1 MTAPI
6 LTTATY
12 NFSAYMI
19 YLPIVIVL
27 TVFVSQFLF
36 KNSKTF
42 MIDIFHQ
49 KEDIAMATNSLFKIG
64 FYLLNVGFALCII
77 EFYRIETMESLVVNM
92 SEKIG
97 KFSIYLGIMM
107 LLNLLLFLK
116 GRKHAMNKIKSL
128 KMKTLLFKIWMYF
141 TFKVQNKRTRG
152 DFLNL

>member
-1 MTAPI
+1 MNTTI
-6 LTTATY
+6 LTTTTY

-19 YLPIVIVL
+19 YLPIVIAL

-64 FYLLNVGFALCII
+64 FYLLNIGFALCII
-77 EFYRIETMESLVVNM
+77 EFFQIETVERLVVAL
-92 SEKIG
+92 SKKIG
-97 KFSIYLGIMM
+97 GFSIYLGIMM

-116 GRKHAMNKIKSL
+116 GRKHAMNKEKHIENED
-128 KMKTLLFKIWMYF
+128 TAI
-141 TFKVQNKRTRG
+141 
-152 DFLNL
+152 

>member
-1 MTAPI
+1 MNTTV

-19 YLPIVIVL
+19 YLPIVIAL

-64 FYLLNVGFALCII
+64 FYLLNIGFALCII
-77 EFYRIETMESLVVNM
+77 EFFQIESVERLVVAL
-92 SEKIG
+92 SRKIG
-97 KFSIYLGIMM
+97 GFSIYLGIMM

-116 GRKHAMNKIKSL
+116 GRKHAMNKEKLIENED
-128 KMKTLLFKIWMYF
+128 TDI
-141 TFKVQNKRTRG
+141 
-152 DFLNL
+152 

>member
-1 MTAPI
+1 MTATI

-19 YLPIVIVL
+19 YLPVVITL

-64 FYLLNVGFALCII
+64 FYLLNIGFALCII
-77 EFYRIETMESLVVNM
+77 EFYEITTVESLVVDM

-116 GRKHAMNKIKSL
+116 GRKHAMNKDKMIKNENPA
-128 KMKTLLFKIWMYF
+128 
-141 TFKVQNKRTRG
+141 V
-152 DFLNL
+152 

>member
-1 MTAPI
+1 MTATI

-19 YLPIVIVL
+19 YLPIVIML
-27 TVFVSQFLF
+27 TIFVSQFLF

-64 FYLLNVGFALCII
+64 FYLLNIGFALCII
-77 EFYRIETMESLVVNM
+77 EFFQIETVERLVVAL
-92 SEKIG
+92 SKKIG
-97 KFSIYLGIMM
+97 GFSIYLGIMM

-116 GRKHAMNKIKSL
+116 GRKHAINKDKIIKNEN
-128 KMKTLLFKIWMYF
+128 TDI
-141 TFKVQNKRTRG
+141 
-152 DFLNL
+152 

>member
-1 MTAPI
+1 MNATI

-19 YLPIVIVL
+19 YLPIVIML
-27 TVFVSQFLF
+27 TICVSQFLF

-64 FYLLNVGFALCII
+64 FYLLNIGFALCII
-77 EFYRIETMESLVVNM
+77 EFFQIETVERLVVAL
-92 SEKIG
+92 SKKIG
-97 KFSIYLGIMM
+97 GFSIYLGIMM

-116 GRKHAMNKIKSL
+116 GRKHAMNKDKIIKNEN
-128 KMKTLLFKIWMYF
+128 TDI
-141 TFKVQNKRTRG
+141 
-152 DFLNL
+152 

>member
-1 MTAPI
+1 MTATI
-6 LTTATY
+6 LTAATY

-19 YLPIVIVL
+19 YLPIVITL
-27 TVFVSQFLF
+27 TVFVTQFLF

-49 KEDIAMATNSLFKIG
+49 KGDIAMATNSLFKIG
-64 FYLLNVGFALCII
+64 FYLLNIGFALCII
-77 EFYRIETMESLVVNM
+77 EFYEITTVESLVVDM

-116 GRKHAMNKIKSL
+116 GRKHAMNKD
-128 KMKTLLFKIWMYF
+128 KMVKNENPA
-141 TFKVQNKRTRG
+141 V
-152 DFLNL
+152 

>member
-1 MTAPI
+1 MNTTV

-19 YLPIVIVL
+19 YLPIVIAL
-27 TVFVSQFLF
+27 TVLVSQFLF

-64 FYLLNVGFALCII
+64 FYLLNIGFALCII
-77 EFYRIETMESLVVNM
+77 EFFQIETIERLVVAL
-92 SEKIG
+92 SKKIG
-97 KFSIYLGIMM
+97 GFSIYLGVMM

-116 GRKHAMNKIKSL
+116 GRKHAMNKEKLIENED
-128 KMKTLLFKIWMYF
+128 TDI
-141 TFKVQNKRTRG
+141 
-152 DFLNL
+152 

>member
-1 MTAPI
+1 MTATI

-19 YLPIVIVL
+19 YLPVVICL
-27 TVFVSQFLF
+27 TILVSQFLF

-42 MIDIFHQ
+42 MRDIFHQ

-64 FYLLNVGFALCII
+64 FYLLNIGFALCII
-77 EFYRIETMESLVVNM
+77 ELYRITTMESLVVSL

-97 KFSIYLGIMM
+97 KFSIYLGVMM

-116 GRKHAMNKIKSL
+116 GRKHAVNKDKHIRNENTAL
-128 KMKTLLFKIWMYF
+128 
-141 TFKVQNKRTRG
+141 
-152 DFLNL
+152 

>member
-1 MTAPI
+1 MTATI

-19 YLPIVIVL
+19 YLPIVIAL

-77 EFYRIETMESLVVNM
+77 EFYRIETVESLVVNM

-116 GRKHAMNKIKSL
+116 GRKHAMNKD
-128 KMKTLLFKIWMYF
+128 KI
-141 TFKVQNKRTRG
+141 TKNENIH
-152 DFLNL
+152 L